1 MPSVE
6 QRRVRALV
14 AGVVIAAIAVAGY
27 FVWQRA
33 RQADEQ
39 PQIAGPGP
47 TAPAESVL
55 AETPPAADE
64 DLSAAAPA
72 GVAGRPPTFDVV
84 RISPEGRA
92 VIAGRAEPGA
102 RVTVTEGETVIGEVT
117 ADERGEW
124 VLVPEAPIGPGTREF
139 ALMARTRDGKTVE
152 SESVVVLAV
161 PEREKATGALAVLLP
176 REGGVSRVL
185 QEPEGGVGIKGP
197 GNLSLDIVD
206 YDQDG
211 NLALGGRG
219 TQGAEVMAYLDDRFI
234 GGAKVDAQGRWRV
247 EPEAPV
253 PPGLHTLRIDQVGS
267 AGKVV
272 ARIETPFSPA
282 SFRLPATGDG
292 LVIVQPGNSLWR
304 IARRTYGGG
313 IRYVMI
319 YEANRDQI
327 RDPDLIYPGQ
337 IFVLPTIN

>member
-27 FVWQRA
+27 FVWQRD

-39 PQIAGPGP
+39 PQIA
-47 TAPAESVL
+47 A
-55 AETPPAADE
+55 TPPAAVE
-64 DLSAAAPA
+64 DLSAAAPS

-102 RVTVTEGETVIGEVT
+102 HVTVTEGKTVIGEVT

-139 ALMARTRDGKTVE
+139 ALTARTRDGKTVE

-197 GNLSLDIVD
+197 GNLSLDTVD

-219 TQGAEVMAYLDDRFI
+219 AQGAEVMAYLDDRFI
-234 GGAKVDAQGRWRV
+234 GGAKVDPQGRWRV

-253 PPGLHTLRIDQVGS
+253 LPGLHTLRIDQVGS